1 MNLGGPV
8 WHASAA
14 PFPIK
19 SKLDFDYLKAR
30 ALAALEGVGDSSLGE
45 WYEEGNKAYHIR
57 RRLTAEES
65 ELVGPVIDIRGTP
78 EVNERLQSVRHI
90 IGYSF
95 NG

>member
-14 PFPIK
+14 PYPIK
-19 SKLDFDYLKAR
+19 SKIDNDYLRFR
-30 ALAALEGVGDSSLGE
+30 ALSALNGVGDSSLGE
-45 WYEEGNKAYHIR
+45 WEEIGNRTYHIR
-57 RRLTAEES
+57 RRLSKEEAEI
-65 ELVGPVIDIRGTP
+65 VGPVVDIRGTP
-78 EVNERLQSVRHI
+78 EVNARLQSVRYI

>member
-14 PFPIK
+14 PFPITGEI
-19 SKLDFDYLKAR
+19 DWDYLKAR
-30 ALAALEGVGDSSLGE
+30 AYAALEGVGDKSLGE
-45 WYEEGNKAYHIR
+45 WEEKGSKAFHLR
-57 RRLTAEES
+57 RRLRDEEFK
-65 ELVGPVIDIRGTP
+65 LVGPVVDIRGTP
-78 EVNERLQSVRHI
+78 EVMVRLAPVRHI